1 MLELDKCCVKDSE
14 LYLWNF
20 MLTNR
25 FLPFGEFEPGTFG
38 SALSNQN
45 IIVGSDMYLCDKLQN
60 VCFLKFGNINFHDIA
75 SFVLSKCNFTQSAK
89 IVLD

>member
-1 MLELDKCCVKDSE
+1 
-14 LYLWNF
+14 